1 MGRRG
6 DAEMTER
13 KNEEVFQHYLSETEI
28 AARLLIE
35 KIEDM
40 NTFLD
45 RDVDSNLRDSSKI
58 AFNAIDDLLIDIAFL
73 K

>member
-1 MGRRG
+1 
-6 DAEMTER
+6 MTER
-13 KNEEVFQHYLSETEI
+13 KNEKVLQHYLSETEI

-45 RDVDSNLRDSSKI
+45 RDVDSTLIDSSKL
-58 AFNAIDDLLIDIAFL
+58 ALNALADLLIDIAFL